1 MDSKTVASNKKAR
14 FDFFL
19 EEKFI
24 AGLSLEGWEVK
35 SLREGKLNIKE
46 SYIKDIKDELWL
58 VGAKIDPAAFI
69 NQKESVNPL
78 RFRKLLLK
86 KKEVSKILFAIS
98 AKGQT
103 CIPVKLFWKG
113 QLAKLEIALAKGKKS
128 YDKKQ
133 AKKDADIQRDQE
145 RTLKKYK

>member
-69 NQKESVNPL
+69 NQKELVNPL

-113 QLAKLEIALAKGKKS
+113 QLAKLEIALAKGKKN

-133 AKKDADIQRDQE
+133 TKKDADIQRDQE
-145 RTLKKYK
+145 RALKKYK

>member
-1 MDSKTVASNKKAR
+1 MNSKTVASNKKAR

-19 EEKFI
+19 EEKFV

-35 SLREGKLNIKE
+35 SLRQGKLNIKE
-46 SYIKDIKDELWL
+46 AYIKDIKDELWL
-58 VGAKIDPAAFI
+58 VGARIDPLAHI
-69 NQKESVNPL
+69 NQKDSVNPM

-86 KKEVSKILFAIS
+86 KKEVSNILFAIS

-113 QLAKLEIALAKGKKS
+113 QLAKLEIALAKGKKN

-133 AKKDADIQRDQE
+133 TKKAADIQRDQE